1 MDQTVANFMI
11 EEKLCKNVTE
21 RCGHVVSFC
30 RFRVGFQLDLLLLL
44 KLAVVVFV
52 FNQDGSKDRL
62 FLLLFLAGV
71 VYL

>member
-1 MDQTVANFMI
+1 
-11 EEKLCKNVTE
+11 
-21 RCGHVVSFC
+21 
-30 RFRVGFQLDLLLLL
+30 VGFQLDLLLLL